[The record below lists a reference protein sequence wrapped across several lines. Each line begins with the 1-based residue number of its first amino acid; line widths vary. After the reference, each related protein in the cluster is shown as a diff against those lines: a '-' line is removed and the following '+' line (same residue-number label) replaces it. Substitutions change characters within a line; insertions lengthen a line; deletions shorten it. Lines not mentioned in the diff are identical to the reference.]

1 MITVANFRVRFPE
14 FGITGTLAG
23 EVPDSRIQLYI
34 DDAITFLIPYVECL
48 GVKYDLALAYLV
60 AHYITSNTQYDSF
73 GNIIQPANG
82 SANQGAIKRIKI
94 GDVEKEMNYSNS
106 SSSGGSSNEYLNTKY
121 GRQFYQIA
129 ELCLESN
136 FICVTL

>member
-14 FGITGTLAG
+14 FGITGALAG
-23 EVPDSRIQLYI
+23 EVPDARIQMYI
-34 DDAITFLIPYVECL
+34 DDASTFLIPYAECL

-60 AHYITSNTQYDSF
+60 AHYIASNTQYDSF
-73 GNIIQPANG
+73 GNIIQPTSGAT
-82 SANQGAIKRIKI
+82 NQGAIKRIKI
-94 GDVEKEMNYSNS
+94 GDVEKEYNYS
-106 SSSGGSSNEYLNTKY
+106 SSSSSSKSNDYLNTKY

-129 ELCLESN
+129 ENCLASN